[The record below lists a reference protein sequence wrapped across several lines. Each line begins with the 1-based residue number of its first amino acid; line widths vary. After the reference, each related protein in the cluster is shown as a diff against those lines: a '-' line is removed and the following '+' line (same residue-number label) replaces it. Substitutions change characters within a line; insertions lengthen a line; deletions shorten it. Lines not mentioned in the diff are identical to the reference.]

1 MTDAVSAYPLIKT
14 VHLLCVAS
22 SVLLFAARWLG
33 VLAGRAWPMHSSIRL
48 ASVSIDTVLLGAGVS
63 LWALGGWH
71 PWHTPW
77 LGTKLLALLAYVLL
91 GSWALKRATTWAGEL
106 LFGVAALGMVGYMVG
121 VAMRHHPASWLTG
134 WWLGL
139 PA

>member
-1 MTDAVSAYPLIKT
+1 MNDLAWYTAVKHLHLLTVAVS
-14 VHLLCVAS
+14 VS
-22 SVLLFAARWLG
+22 LFAARWTG
-33 VLAGRAWPMHSSIRL
+33 VLASRVWPMRRSVRL
-48 ASVSIDTVLLGAGVS
+48 ASVAIDTALLAAGVS

-77 LGTKLLALLAYVLL
+77 LGTKLLALVAYVLL
-91 GSWALKRATTWAGEL
+91 GSWALKRARTWAGKL
-106 LFGVAALGMVGYMVG
+106 LSGLAALGMVGYMVG
-121 VAMRHHPASWLTG
+121 VAMRHHPASWWSG